1 MGVRTHAKET
11 GTRARLDTY
20 PPAGH
25 GAQARTEQARTEQ
38 AHTEH
43 ARTELVGVQTMTLA
57 ELTER
62 VPAPALRRPHR
73 LNHHLLML
81 VTVGRG
87 SHSVDFIRYPCR
99 PGTLIWA
106 RPGQVIRYGAEPGFD
121 AALVRWAPDFLP
133 PLRTANLLVDDL
145 FGPVWCQLAG
155 EDEDAVINEVSQLA
169 VDSARRPDNNLGDEL
184 LRHQLAVL
192 ILRVAMLL
200 PQESNSAPATLDSAA
215 EAAAFLRFRREVER
229 SFADTR
235 RVEEYAARLGCSVR
249 TLTRASMAATGRSAK
264 QLIDDR
270 VALEAKRLLASSDQP
285 IAEIGY
291 RLGFPEPTN
300 FGRFFAREVGLS
312 PGAFRARTRG

>member
-1 MGVRTHAKET
+1 MVVYSTAAPPLRVRS
-11 GTRARLDTY
+11 R
-20 PPAGH
+20 PATAAAGP
-25 GAQARTEQARTEQ
+25 
-38 AHTEH
+38 
-43 ARTELVGVQTMTLA
+43 LSVQTLTLA
-57 ELTER
+57 ELVER
-62 VPAPALRRPHR
+62 VPAATLRQPRR
-73 LNHHLLML
+73 LNHHMLML
-81 VTVGRG
+81 VTVGHG
-87 SHSVDFIRYPCR
+87 TQTVDFVRYRCR
-99 PGTLIWA
+99 PGTLVWA

-133 PLRTANLLVDDL
+133 PLRTATMLVDDP

-169 VDSARRPDNNLGDEL
+169 VDSDRHPDNSVGEEL

-200 PQESNSAPATLDSAA
+200 PQESTAAVNGPDGAA

-229 SFADTR
+229 SYADTR

-249 TLTRASMAATGRSAK
+249 TLTRASLAATGRSAK

-270 VALEAKRLLASSDQP
+270 VALEAKRLLAYTNQP
-285 IAEIGY
+285 VAEIGY

-300 FGRFFAREVGLS
+300 FGRFFAREAGVS
-312 PGAFRARTRG
+312 PGAFRISSRG

>member
-1 MGVRTHAKET
+1 MVGFSAATQPLRVQSR
-11 GTRARLDTY
+11 
-20 PPAGH
+20 PAPAVAGP
-25 GAQARTEQARTEQ
+25 T
-38 AHTEH
+38 
-43 ARTELVGVQTMTLA
+43 GVQTLTLA
-57 ELTER
+57 ELADR
-62 VPAPALRRPHR
+62 APSAVLRQPHR

-81 VTVGRG
+81 VTVGHG
-87 SHSVDFIRYPCR
+87 SQTVDFIRYRCR
-99 PGTLIWA
+99 PGTLVWA

-121 AALVRWAPDFLP
+121 ASLVRWTPDFLP
-133 PLRTANLLVDDL
+133 PLRTASALVDDP

-155 EDEDAVINEVSQLA
+155 EDEDAVINEVSQLG
-169 VDSARRPDNNLGDEL
+169 VDAERHPDNGLGEEL

-200 PQESNSAPATLDSAA
+200 PHETNTAAASTLDGAA
-215 EAAAFLRFRREVER
+215 DTAAFLRFRREVER

-249 TLTRASMAATGRSAK
+249 TLTRASLAATGRSAK

-270 VALEAKRLLASSDQP
+270 VALEAKRLLAYTDQP
-285 IAEIGY
+285 VAEIGY

-312 PGAFRARTRG
+312 PGSFRMSARE